1 MDQLQKE
8 SSAINASWLAREDG
22 LYLESGSEIIAVFA
36 AEVVRAEFKEV
47 AEFRGYV
54 LEAKPSVALSGLSF
68 SRYPAKIQL
77 ALEMPVEGNLKPR
90 LEIQA
95 VFQQTSYV
103 LRDLPSRDQILVGN
117 KWFPVIPDEIDEART
132 LLDKCGI
139 NKPSCVSLKNC
150 LDLIRSGSSMIHVS
164 YTAPDPEKSEELS
177 SEISRTL
184 SDRLQAAGFLGK
196 LYPYQEAGL
205 SWLHSIAE
213 EGLGCILADEMGL
226 GKTLQIISLLTIL
239 VRKWSKPAL
248 IIAPATLL
256 ENWRREFTKFS
267 PDIKVLVHAGPLRT
281 GFPSRLKQH
290 QVIVTSYD
298 TAVRDQGMLS
308 MFHWSFVI
316 LDEAQAIKNPE
327 TKRAAAAKIFQRNS
341 GIAVSGTPFENRL
354 RDIWSLMDFS
364 CPGFLG
370 TLGQFETEHPDSEE
384 SASRVERMISPLV
397 LRRLVRDVAKDL
409 PEKIII
415 SQPVC
420 MTDYE
425 LENYEKVRQEI
436 VTEYGKSGVF
446 VALGKLRQF
455 CSHPFILE
463 ENHTD
468 DDPATVSGKYERLLE
483 ILSEIRSSGQK
494 AIIYTSFCRMI
505 DILASDLKVRFA
517 VPIFQIDGRTPV
529 PDRQMVV
536 DSFSSVGGTAFLV
549 LNPRAAGTGLNI
561 TAANHV
567 IHYTLEWN
575 PAIEDQA
582 TARAF
587 RKGQELPVTVHR
599 LFYPDTVE
607 EVVDDR
613 IERKRRLAEIAIVG
627 TEAAAAEAADIARAL
642 ALSPG
647 TRRKD

>member
-8 SSAINASWLAREDG
+8 PRAINASWLAQEDG
-22 LYLESGSEIIAVFA
+22 LYLEFGRDLVAASAVEII
-36 AEVVRAEFKEV
+36 RAEFKGIT
-47 AEFRGYV
+47 EFNGYV
-54 LEAKPSVALSGLSF
+54 PGSKPSEALSGLSF
-68 SRYPAKIQL
+68 SRFPVKL
-77 ALEMPVEGNLKPR
+77 ELSLEMPVEGNLKPR

-95 VFQQTSYV
+95 VFQKTSYI
-103 LRDLPSRDQILVGN
+103 LRDLPSRDQILAGN
-117 KWFPVIPDEIDEART
+117 KWFPVIPDEIEEARA

-139 NKPSCVSLKNC
+139 NSLSEVSLKNC
-150 LDLIRSGSSMIHVS
+150 LELIRSGSPMVHVS
-164 YTAPDPEKSEELS
+164 YTAPDPEKKGEPS

-184 SDRLQAAGFLGK
+184 SDRLQAAGFQGK
-196 LYPYQEAGL
+196 LYRYQEAGL

-256 ENWRREFTKFS
+256 ENWRREFAKFS
-267 PDIKVLVHAGPLRT
+267 PEIKVLVHAGPLRT

-290 QVIVTSYD
+290 QVIITSYD

-308 MFHWSFVI
+308 MFQWSFVI

-327 TKRAAAAKIFQRNS
+327 TKRAAAAKSFKRKS

-364 CPGFLG
+364 CPDFLG

-436 VTEYGKSGVF
+436 VAEYGKSGVF

-463 ENHTD
+463 NHPG

-505 DILASDLKVRFA
+505 DILVSDLKARFA
-517 VPIFQIDGRTPV
+517 VPVSQIDGRTPV
-529 PDRQMVV
+529 PDRQTVV
-536 DSFSSVGGTAFLV
+536 DTFSSVGGTAFLV